1 VKVTVAAVIAAAALT
16 TSCTANPGPRPA
28 AAPAASVVPGHV
40 TELATGLRM
49 PWGLTFLPDS
59 SALVS
64 SRDTGEIHRISPD
77 GRSVDLVGVVAD
89 VPQTAEGGLLGLAS
103 SPDFGT
109 DRTVFAYVSG
119 EPSNRV
125 VPLRFDDE
133 VSAFTVGAPIIE
145 GIATDNRHHG
155 GRLTFDQEGNLWVG
169 TGDAFNGSYAQD
181 PASLNGKVLRVRR
194 DGSPADGNPFNTAV
208 FSIGHRNVQGIA
220 FGPDGTVYASEF
232 GHRTWDEVNVLRPG
246 GNYGWPV
253 AEGADR
259 AFGEKPMVT
268 VHPDDASPSGLAYAH
283 GSLWMAGLRGQRL
296 WQIPVGAGGVAGDP
310 IAHFNGRWGRLRTVE
325 LAPDGS
331 LWLLTSNSDEATW
344 GGTDPRPGDDRLLR
358 VVLEEA

>member
-1 VKVTVAAVIAAAALT
+1 MTTRWMPTVVATLALT
-16 TSCTANPGPRPA
+16 TGCGQAPTNP
-28 AAPAASVVPGHV
+28 VPSIGQV

-77 GRSVDLVGVVAD
+77 GRTVTPVGVVTD

-103 SPDFGT
+103 SPDFAVN
-109 DRTVFAYVSG
+109 RTVFAYVSG

-125 VPLRFDDE
+125 VALEFDRS
-133 VSAFTVGAPIIE
+133 VSSFTVGPAIID
-145 GIATDNRHHG
+145 GIATGNRHHG
-155 GRLTFDQEGNLWVG
+155 GRLTFDPDDNLWVG

-181 PASLNGKVLRVRR
+181 PTSLNGKVLRVRA
-194 DGSPADGNPFNTAV
+194 DGSPAVGNPFGTPV

-246 GNYGWPV
+246 ANYGWPV
-253 AEGADR
+253 AEGSDGDL
-259 AFGEKPMVT
+259 GENPIVT
-268 VHPDDASPSGLAYAH
+268 IHPDDASPSGLAYAG

-296 WQIPVGAGGVAGDP
+296 WQIPVSGGRTAGDP
-310 IAHFNGRWGRLRTVE
+310 VAHFTGEWGRIRTVE
-325 LAPDGS
+325 VAPDGA
-331 LWLLTSNSDEATW
+331 LWLLTSNTDEATW
-344 GGTDPRPGDDRLLR
+344 GGTEPRPGDDRLLR
-358 VVLEEA
+358 LELRGS

>member
-1 VKVTVAAVIAAAALT
+1 MTRNTVLAVIAALGLT
-16 TSCTANPGPRPA
+16 TACTQ
-28 AAPAASVVPGHV
+28 APADADATATPGAV

-64 SRDTGEIHRISPD
+64 SRDTGEIHHISPD
-77 GRSVDLVGVVAD
+77 GRILTPVGVVSD

-103 SPDFGT
+103 SPNFDE

-125 VPLRFDDE
+125 VTLEFDQG
-133 VSAFTVGAPIIE
+133 VSSFTVGPAIVE
-145 GIATDNRHHG
+145 GIVTDNRHHG
-155 GRLTFDQEGNLWVG
+155 GRLAFDSEGYLWVG

-181 PASLNGKVLRVRR
+181 PTSLNGKVLRVRP
-194 DGSPADGNPFNTAV
+194 DGSPAPGNPFGTKV

-220 FGPDGTVYASEF
+220 FAPDGTVYASEF

-246 GNYGWPV
+246 ANYGWPES
-253 AEGADR
+253 EGSDGDL
-259 AFGEKPMVT
+259 GEKPIVT
-268 VHPDDASPSGLAYAH
+268 IHPDDASPSGLAFAH
-283 GSLWMAGLRGQRL
+283 DSLWMAGLRGQRL
-296 WQIPVGAGGVAGDP
+296 WQIPVANDRATGDP
-310 IAHFNGRWGRLRTVE
+310 IAHFTGEYGRIRTVE
-325 LAPDGS
+325 VAPDGS
-331 LWLLTSNSDEATW
+331 LWLLTSNTDEATW

-358 VVLEEA
+358 VELEKY